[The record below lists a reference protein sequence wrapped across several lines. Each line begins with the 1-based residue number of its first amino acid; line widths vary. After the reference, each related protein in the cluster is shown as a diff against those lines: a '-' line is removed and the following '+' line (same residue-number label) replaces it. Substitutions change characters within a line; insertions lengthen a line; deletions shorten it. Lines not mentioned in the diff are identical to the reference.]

1 MVDCQRMLSPSRAK
15 ILLVEDDVPTLE
27 LLVLFLGRFY
37 SILEC
42 RDGSSALAALS
53 ENPDLALVVTDLRM
67 PGVTGYHVLRRAD
80 EISRRS
86 GRTIPTI
93 VLTGHGTP
101 EDELE
106 ARALGV
112 TCFQRKPIDL
122 KALRETIDRILA
134 AA

>member
-1 MVDCQRMLSPSRAK
+1 M
-15 ILLVEDDVPTLE
+15 PTLE

-53 ENPDLALVVTDLRM
+53 ENSDLALVVTDLRM
-67 PGVTGYHVLRRAD
+67 PGVTGYHILRHAD

-101 EDELE
+101 EDEQE

-122 KALRETIDRILA
+122 KALRETIDRLLA
-134 AA
+134 TAGK